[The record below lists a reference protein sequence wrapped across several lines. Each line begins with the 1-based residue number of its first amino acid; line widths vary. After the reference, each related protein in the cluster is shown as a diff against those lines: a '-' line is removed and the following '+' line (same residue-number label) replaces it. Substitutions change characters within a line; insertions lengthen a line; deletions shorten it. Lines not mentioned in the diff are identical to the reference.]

1 MPDRDCTACGH
12 PWLVHGSVG
21 CLFVDNGV
29 CGCPK
34 RGRWARDVPEPATSG
49 PVRPAERLEPPP
61 APPRSPEPAP
71 EPQRV
76 RLVGGIHHSAIV
88 DWPAG
93 KTAANVAGM
102 PRGKRTRYELQP
114 DGTAHAAEDR
124 P

>member
-49 PVRPAERLEPPP
+49 PVRPAEPLE
-61 APPRSPEPAP
+61 ALGAGDSTSPVRTQ
-71 EPQRV
+71 PQRV
-76 RLVGGIHHSAIV
+76 RLVGGPFDGQTITARPGVTHVKVSV
-88 DWPAG
+88 PGQPA
-93 KTAANVAGM
+93 
-102 PRGKRTRYELQP
+102 TRYDVQP
-114 DGTAHAAEDR
+114 DGTAHAAEE
-124 P
+124 PK